1 MAYSRPAFN
10 SANVT
15 WQGQSAYTRQA
26 FNAANVTW
34 LDSASSA
41 LLSAGGLPL
50 APSVLATTKLVA
62 SLLDAGVLGTPTVWA
77 FHGNAA
83 WAAVTSPLGT
93 ATVLATHGR
102 VVFVSAA
109 SPLGAINARAFTDF
123 TGAIP
128 AIAAITYVMDLIT
141 PGGKV
146 RVPISSWQATLQVGR
161 PNFLSCVVPACAAWL
176 ADVNVATEFV
186 ISRCVIIAGVRI
198 ESEMARCP
206 VQTTQ
211 TDRGPTNYTLS
222 MSGYGDAI
230 VADANP
236 NAIYDRELTDVRSI
250 SAYDS
255 GTRIRCGIDWLLR
268 PPMRAFY
275 GETSLLVSYINYYA
289 QGNDRYMDVGE
300 RIE

>member
-1 MAYSRPAFN
+1 MAYTRPAFN

-15 WQGQSAYTRQA
+15 WQGLSAYSRPA

-34 LDSASSA
+34 LDSAATA
-41 LLSAGGLPL
+41 LLSDSGLPL
-50 APSVLATTKLVA
+50 PPSMVATSNLVA
-62 SLLDAGVLGTPTVWA
+62 SLLDSGMLGTPTVWA

-83 WAAVTSPLGT
+83 WAAVASPLGT
-93 ATVLATHGR
+93 VTVLATYGR
-102 VVFVSAA
+102 VAYVLAD

-128 AIAAITYVMDLIT
+128 ASASITYVMDLVT
-141 PGGKV
+141 PDGDV
-146 RVPISSWQATLQVGR
+146 RVPISSWQATLQVGK
-161 PNFLSCVVPACAAWL
+161 PSYLSCVVPACADWL
-176 ADVNVATEFV
+176 ADVNAATEFV
-186 ISRCVIIAGVRI
+186 VSRCVTVSGVQI

-222 MSGYGDAI
+222 MSGYGDEI

-236 NAIYDRELTDVRSI
+236 DVIYDRELTDVRSI
-250 SAYDS
+250 SAYDT

-268 PPMRAFY
+268 PPMRAYY